1 MIISFL
7 YVVSVG
13 GCFLFAVIFL
23 HLTICSLWACECIL
37 CMHFFFRVVVSVVRD
52 FFLLALFDVAVF
64 ALVFDGFGR
73 RSHRAI
79 EFAAIFFF
87 MPWQQPASKKI
98 CIFSSYML
106 CFVNVNLKQ
115 KRETKTTITAASFFD
130 AYSYSLLHVHTTPRC
145 TNQIGECGNIVY
157 VFIKLYFVWERK
169 HKKKCILSINRYH
182 MDYIIVCM
190 LLYLCT
196 YKAMPTKIS

>member
-1 MIISFL
+1 
-7 YVVSVG
+7 
-13 GCFLFAVIFL
+13 
-23 HLTICSLWACECIL
+23 
-37 CMHFFFRVVVSVVRD
+37 MHFFFRVVVSVVRD

-157 VFIKLYFVWERK
+157 VFIKLYFV
-169 HKKKCILSINRYH
+169 
-182 MDYIIVCM
+182 
-190 LLYLCT
+190 
-196 YKAMPTKIS
+196 

>member
-115 KRETKTTITAASFFD
+115 KRETKTTITTASFFD